1 MDYKIYKQDSYWVI
15 ESERAIFI
23 EDCCYDVTTDTFVIA
38 VKHNKGGD
46 YVGINREFEIVQTI
60 AEEQGLNRKF
70 VLAPDKSV
78 WIGMS
83 ALCTEKNGEVI
94 LPLYGRERVE
104 KEIVK
109 SDLGVDY
116 SFFWNSCH
124 WGYVNDFWG
133 DKPDKLLQYQFDKKG
148 LYKTR
153 KTYKMDE
160 LYHAVPFVLEDSIYL
175 CQKDFENGIIKI
187 YKMTEPGKPEE
198 VCLISSKLE
207 LSLCRLINV
216 DEAGYKIIG
225 VDGDELHMLSADVQG
240 KVLEEKLLYRLNNT
254 KFYSIIDYKVS
265 KVGAP
270 VTAALV
276 YAGENQ
282 SGVIEIKDSDAK
294 EVLWRKNNVLHIN
307 DAEIETENKF
317 TFHIMTDGSENYYI
331 ATNIQGGKSK
341 KTYIVKEEM

>member
-1 MDYKIYKQDSYWVI
+1 
-15 ESERAIFI
+15 
-23 EDCCYDVTTDTFVIA
+23 
-38 VKHNKGGD
+38 
-46 YVGINREFEIVQTI
+46 
-60 AEEQGLNRKF
+60 
-70 VLAPDKSV
+70 
-78 WIGMS
+78 
-83 ALCTEKNGEVI
+83 
-94 LPLYGRERVE
+94 
-104 KEIVK
+104 
-109 SDLGVDY
+109 
-116 SFFWNSCH
+116 
-124 WGYVNDFWG
+124 
-133 DKPDKLLQYQFDKKG
+133 
-148 LYKTR
+148 
-153 KTYKMDE
+153 
-160 LYHAVPFVLEDSIYL
+160 
-175 CQKDFENGIIKI
+175 
-187 YKMTEPGKPEE
+187 MTEPGKPEE
-198 VCLISSKLE
+198 VCQISSKLE

-216 DEAGYKIIG
+216 DEAGYKIIE
-225 VDGDELHMLSADVQG
+225 VVGDELHMLSADVQG